1 MFLKPLI
8 QIFVRLKNFCTCV
21 LSEMY
26 TSMEGSCYIENF
38 QFFSNFQWGFKDED
52 MVCLNVCPLVNSMGR
67 IARWVL
73 RFYYMKCVIKKKQP
87 VDCRIIFGLTEIR
100 PLQLTA
106 NVGKHSGPPFLLSE
120 TQVLQ
125 GERVSMTCHLECQ
138 QHGSSRKVTLKSSC
152 GHSMVPT
159 ARVYA
164 GLCQE
169 IQTALSVMEL
179 GACLH
184 KWGTVC
190 KFQTGVNSSLERDL

>member
-1 MFLKPLI
+1 
-8 QIFVRLKNFCTCV
+8 
-21 LSEMY
+21 
-26 TSMEGSCYIENF
+26 
-38 QFFSNFQWGFKDED
+38 
-52 MVCLNVCPLVNSMGR
+52 
-67 IARWVL
+67 
-73 RFYYMKCVIKKKQP
+73 MKYVINQP
-87 VDCRIIFGLTEIR
+87 VDSRIIFGLTEIG

-125 GERVSMTCHLECQ
+125 GKEGVNDCHLVCQ

-159 ARVYA
+159 ARAYA

-184 KWGTVC
+184 KWDTAC
-190 KFQTGVNSSLERDL
+190 QFQIQVNLCLERL